1 MKRWGLWRTNFQTY
15 CCTRMWH
22 VLFAVLVPAWLLC
35 SAHASLS
42 LLGVRSGLGSSNG
55 VPTRSDDANDGPPAS
70 FALDTSNPSLTKLHG
85 KALHFDV
92 DSLEIA
98 ALDGLL
104 RLGRSHAHFEK
115 DGASWKTT
123 VEKNSIGH
131 YHNNRKLMHTDVSP
145 DSIEASRLSF
155 AGEAAFFDVYV
166 TDNARERDV
175 LTHLC
180 KADRT
185 FTPLPIGLVDP
196 VANHAAVERCSEDMA
211 DTHMSLA
218 AMHEYSSKLQ
228 LSSAIKHRDT
238 QAALAQV
245 QVQLASLSSSVAT
258 DPAAEKER
266 VREIMT
272 QFEAVVDSVRL
283 DLTTR
288 VRAVKTNFDELQQQW
303 GAMEGH
309 LADLDANLTERV
321 NGALGPMQQQLEAL
335 GGRIAADTA
344 AVNATLLMA
353 LAEARTES
361 QNSLQNV
368 TTAVEGAVSD
378 LAQLS
383 GAVGLLESRISSTLA
398 DVAAN
403 LTTVE
408 QRLLT
413 SVAKGTVAWEASLNA
428 SVDELRS
435 GQQLLEANVSS
446 AWSQVLLLTDRTE
459 AHAEQLQNV
468 TLELRRTQSNLTLA
482 LETTVGD
489 LNVTFTQHVN
499 DAVSALQES
508 AMHEFA
514 HTRREE
520 ASARTVLNYHL
531 TEDLR
536 RLNDSLAQRLDTVE
550 GNVQDTLVQGR
561 VLVETAEAT
570 LRAEISNASQVWHGQ
585 HAELA
590 DSVTATA
597 QQLRT
602 ELENTTLSY
611 YNLSAAAVAELTANT
626 SQVVARSNSILARA
640 IGEVNNTMLT
650 ANASMWIRLSETRLE
665 LEELLHRSLQESDAF
680 NGEARTEVAAVSAQ
694 ALQRAEAGL
703 LQRLDAV
710 NTSAVERAAE
720 IDAALRGELVTLK
733 ELRDRDVKDAEQARA
748 VAARDVAQSLAAVES
763 ATTERH
769 SALNASTVQGLT
781 TLSDQLGQ
789 ARVEYRDLVASHGAS
804 LNTAFQSNMSTA
816 EQRWQSALQ
825 ETASNL
831 SDSIELGTD
840 KLRYALSNLNSTLLA
855 AREEDRIALTVLLGQ
870 QSQALADVRQNL
882 SDALS
887 DVRADL
893 STTSVTL
900 IESINATESRLQDAV
915 MHQGIALTNATA
927 VLQASVT
934 TAEGRL
940 NSSVVQASQDLQR
953 VNSTLSADLLR
964 LREEAIAA
972 DEELARLVQA
982 DLSRESQR
990 LQTVIAN
997 SSSAVSTAANASL
1010 QAVDTSLRQ
1019 LVTTTARALR
1029 EDSAV
1034 EVTKLHVALS
1044 AAAKE
1049 TAAHKEHAT
1058 SAVAALR
1065 VEAYT
1070 NVTAARASSEA
1081 QATELRQALTA
1092 LNTTLLA
1099 RQAEAA
1105 RNLSSAVADLHA
1117 VVGKVNSSAAAAVT
1131 AANQRIDGTEV
1142 SLQKLNHS
1150 TAASFNSVAQ
1160 QLTAANATVSTA
1172 LQTQWAKTDTLVNE
1186 FRTQAQRNI
1195 SAVNAS
1201 LSEALETHRT
1211 AASALLER
1219 TQLTLSSQIA
1229 EARAASALA
1238 LQAAEENVGRAMTV
1252 LNASVQA
1259 EGRAREAGDA
1269 ALSRELHAH
1278 VATYNSYVTRTD
1290 AALSEHSAA
1299 LRTQSD
1305 ATARQQAHLE
1315 SSLAN
1320 FAIQQTQQDAQLL
1333 QQVEARVSAAELQ
1346 QQLGAVAVDGIRNET
1361 TRLFDA
1367 VSSATDRV
1375 TSVEQQSAQVQG
1387 ELTHLQR
1394 QHEHLRAAQSNI
1406 STTVVPDL
1414 YMKVGAVQ
1422 QSVADLTV
1430 QAHEAAQEAS
1440 ALRDRVSTND
1450 HNTQAAV
1457 ASVES
1462 HLERIESDLVSVS
1475 TGVSRS
1481 VEQLQQQYLSVAV
1494 LANTTAMREQFL
1506 SDTLKAVAQD
1516 AKVGVELQVDVADLT
1531 RRAQAQE
1538 AQLAQL
1544 TAALAETKT
1553 TNDETTRT
1561 LRETADAQA
1570 RRIRDLQEALAKE
1583 QAAVRELQEDN
1594 HRLVRESATTASV
1607 DELRKLLF
1615 ELQGQMLTHSS
1626 KVLDLLLQPRSA
1638 VLVHP
1643 PVGYG
1648 GKESAGADGGV
1659 AAAL

>member
-1 MKRWGLWRTNFQTY
+1 
-15 CCTRMWH
+15 
-22 VLFAVLVPAWLLC
+22 
-35 SAHASLS
+35 
-42 LLGVRSGLGSSNG
+42 
-55 VPTRSDDANDGPPAS
+55 
-70 FALDTSNPSLTKLHG
+70 
-85 KALHFDV
+85 
-92 DSLEIA
+92 
-98 ALDGLL
+98 
-104 RLGRSHAHFEK
+104 
-115 DGASWKTT
+115 
-123 VEKNSIGH
+123 
-131 YHNNRKLMHTDVSP
+131 
-145 DSIEASRLSF
+145 
-155 AGEAAFFDVYV
+155 V
-166 TDNARERDV
+166 TDIARERDV

-185 FTPLPIGLVDP
+185 FTPLPIGVSDP
-196 VANHAAVERCSEDMA
+196 VANQAAVERCPEDMA

-238 QAALAQV
+238 QVALAEV
-245 QVQLASLSSSVAT
+245 QLQLASLSSSVAP

-283 DLTTR
+283 DLTNR

-309 LADLDANLTERV
+309 LAGLDANLTERV
-321 NGALGPMQQQLEAL
+321 GGALGPMQQQLEAL
-335 GGRIAADTA
+335 GGRIAADTE

-361 QNSLQNV
+361 QSSLQNV

-398 DVAAN
+398 DVQAN
-403 LTTVE
+403 LDKVE

-413 SVAKGTVAWEASLNA
+413 SVANATVAWEASLNA

-435 GQQLLEANVSS
+435 GQRLLEANASS

-459 AHAEQLQNV
+459 AHAQQLQNI

-508 AMHEFA
+508 VMHEFA

-536 RLNDSLAQRLDTVE
+536 RLNDSFALRLDTVE
-550 GNVQDTLVQGR
+550 DSVQDTLVQGR
-561 VLVETAEAT
+561 ILLETAEAT
-570 LRAEISNASQVWHGQ
+570 LRAELTNSSQFWQGQ

-590 DSVTATA
+590 DTVTATA
-597 QQLRT
+597 QQLRE
-602 ELENTTLSY
+602 ELENTTLAY

-640 IGEVNNTMLT
+640 IGEVNNTMLS
-650 ANASMWIRLSETRLE
+650 ANASIWTRLSETRTE

-720 IDAALRGELVTLK
+720 IGAALRGELVTLK
-733 ELRDRDVKDAEQARA
+733 ELRDRDNRDAANARA
-748 VAARDVAQSLAAVES
+748 AAAQEVAQSLAAVEA
-763 ATTERH
+763 ATAERH
-769 SALNASTVQGLT
+769 SALNTSTIQGLT
-781 TLSDQLGQ
+781 TLTDQLVQ
-789 ARVEYRDLVASHGAS
+789 ARSEYAGLVASHGAS
-804 LNTAFQSNMSTA
+804 LTTAFQGNLSTA
-816 EQRWQSALQ
+816 EQRWQSTLQ
-825 ETASNL
+825 VTASNL
-831 SDSIELGTD
+831 SDSIELRTD

-855 AREEDRIALTVLLGQ
+855 AREEDRVALTVLLGQ
-870 QSQALADVRQNL
+870 QSHAVAEARQNL

-887 DVRADL
+887 GVRADL
-893 STTSVTL
+893 TVTGANL
-900 IESINATESRLQDAV
+900 AMGINATESRLQDAV
-915 MHQGIALTNATA
+915 QKQGIALANATA
-927 VLQASVT
+927 VLQASIT
-934 TAEGRL
+934 TMEGRL
-940 NSSVVQASQDLQR
+940 NSSIAQASQDLRR

-964 LREEAIAA
+964 LREEAMAA

-1010 QAVDTSLRQ
+1010 HAVDASLRQ
-1019 LVTTTARALR
+1019 LVTTTAQALR

-1049 TAAHKEHAT
+1049 VAANEEHAA
-1058 SAVAALR
+1058 SALAALR
-1065 VEAYT
+1065 VETHT
-1070 NVTAARASSEA
+1070 NVSASRAASEA
-1081 QATELRQALTA
+1081 HATELRQALTA

-1099 RQAEAA
+1099 GQAEAA
-1105 RNLSSAVADLHA
+1105 RDLTSALADLRT

-1131 AANQRIDGTEV
+1131 ASNQRIDATEV
-1142 SLQKLNHS
+1142 SLQKLNQS
-1150 TAASFNSVAQ
+1150 TAAGFSTVTQ
-1160 QLTAANATVSTA
+1160 QLDTANVTVGTA
-1172 LQTQWAKTDTLVNE
+1172 LRTQWAKTDTLVNE
-1186 FRTQAQRNI
+1186 LRTQAQRNL

-1201 LSEALETHRT
+1201 LSEALETHRGVAST
-1211 AASALLER
+1211 ALER
-1219 TQLTLSSQIA
+1219 THHALSSQLA
-1229 EARAASALA
+1229 EARAASAA
-1238 LQAAEENVGRAMTV
+1238 AVQAAEENVGRALTA

-1269 ALSRELHAH
+1269 ALSKELHAH
-1278 VATYNSYVTRTD
+1278 VATFNSHVTRTD
-1290 AALSEHSAA
+1290 AALGEHSAA
-1299 LRTQSD
+1299 LRTQAD
-1305 ATARQQAHLE
+1305 ATARQQAYLE

-1320 FAIQQTQQDAQLL
+1320 FATQQTQQDMQLL
-1333 QQVEARVSAAELQ
+1333 KQVEARVSAAELQ

-1361 TRLFDA
+1361 NRLFDA

-1387 ELTHLQR
+1387 ELTHFQR
-1394 QHEHLRAAQSNI
+1394 QHEHLRAAQSNF
-1406 STTVVPDL
+1406 STTVVSDL

-1422 QSVADLTV
+1422 QSVADLAL
-1430 QAHEAAQEAS
+1430 QARDAAQETS
-1440 ALRDRVSTND
+1440 ALRARVNNND
-1450 HNTQAAV
+1450 QNTQAAV
-1457 ASVES
+1457 AGVES
-1462 HLERIESDLVSVS
+1462 HLERLESDLVGVS

-1494 LANTTAMREQFL
+1494 LANTTAVREQSL

-1516 AKVGVELQVDVADLT
+1516 AKVGVGLQVDVADLT
-1531 RRAQAQE
+1531 RRAETQE
-1538 AQLAQL
+1538 VQLAQL
-1544 TAALAETKT
+1544 SAALAETKT
-1553 TNDETTRT
+1553 TNEETTRA
-1561 LRETADAQA
+1561 LRETTDAQA
-1570 RRIRDLQEALAKE
+1570 RQIRDLQEALAKE

-1638 VLVHP
+1638 VLVNP
-1643 PVGYG
+1643 PVAYS

-1659 AAAL
+1659 AATL

>member
-1 MKRWGLWRTNFQTY
+1 
-15 CCTRMWH
+15 
-22 VLFAVLVPAWLLC
+22 
-35 SAHASLS
+35 
-42 LLGVRSGLGSSNG
+42 LLGVRSGLGSSKG
-55 VPTRSDDANDGPPAS
+55 VPTRSDNANDGPPAS

-85 KALHFDV
+85 KAIHFDV

-104 RLGRSHAHFEK
+104 RLGKSHAHFEK

-185 FTPLPIGLVDP
+185 FTPLPIGVSDP
-196 VANHAAVERCSEDMA
+196 VANQAAVERCPEDMA
-211 DTHMSLA
+211 DTHMSLT

-238 QAALAQV
+238 QAVLAEV
-245 QVQLASLSSSVAT
+245 QLQLASLSSSMAT

-283 DLTTR
+283 DLTNR

-309 LADLDANLTERV
+309 LAGLDANLTERV
-321 NGALGPMQQQLEAL
+321 GGALAAMQQQLEAQE
-335 GGRIAADTA
+335 GRLVADTE

-353 LAEARTES
+353 LAEARAES
-361 QNSLQNV
+361 QSSLQNV
-368 TTAVEGAVSD
+368 TTAVEGAVRD

-383 GAVGLLESRISSTLA
+383 GAVGLLESRINSALA
-398 DVAAN
+398 DAQAN
-403 LTTVE
+403 LTTME
-408 QRLLT
+408 QRLLA
-413 SVAKGTVAWEASLNA
+413 SVANATVAWEASLNA

-446 AWSQVLLLTDRTE
+446 TWSQVLLLTDRSE
-459 AHAEQLQNV
+459 AHDHQLQNV
-468 TLELRRTQSNLTLA
+468 TLELQHTQSNLTHT
-482 LETTVGD
+482 LETSVGD
-489 LNVTFTQHVN
+489 LNVTVTQHVN

-508 AMHEFA
+508 VMHEFA

-536 RLNDSLAQRLDTVE
+536 RLNDSLAQRLDTAE
-550 GNVQDTLVQGR
+550 GNVQNTLVQSR
-561 VLVETAEAT
+561 VLVETVKAT
-570 LRAEISNASQVWHGQ
+570 LRAELTNSSQLWQGQ

-590 DSVTATA
+590 ATVTATA
-597 QQLRT
+597 QQLRE
-602 ELENTTLSY
+602 ELENTTLAY

-640 IGEVNNTMLT
+640 IGEVNNTLLS
-650 ANASMWIRLSETRLE
+650 ANASMWTRLSETRLE
-665 LEELLHRSLQESDAF
+665 LEELLHKSLRESDAF
-680 NGEARTEVAAVSAQ
+680 NGEARTELAAVSAQ

-703 LQRLDAV
+703 LQRLEAV
-710 NTSAVERAAE
+710 NTSAVERATA
-720 IDAALRGELVTLK
+720 IDVALRGELLMLK
-733 ELRDRDVKDAEQARA
+733 ELRDRDNQDAANARA
-748 VAARDVAQSLAAVES
+748 AVAREVAQSLAAVET
-763 ATTERH
+763 ATAERH
-769 SALNASTVQGLT
+769 SALNTSTVQGLT

-789 ARVEYRDLVASHGAS
+789 ARAEYRDLVASHGAS
-804 LNTAFQSNMSTA
+804 LTTAFQGNLSSA

-831 SDSIELGTD
+831 SDSTELRTD

-855 AREEDRIALTVLLGQ
+855 AREEDRVALTVLLGQ

-882 SDALS
+882 SDAMS
-887 DVRADL
+887 GVRADL
-893 STTSVTL
+893 TVTGANL
-900 IESINATESRLQDAV
+900 AMGINATESRLQDAV
-915 MHQGIALTNATA
+915 QKQGIALANATA
-927 VLQASVT
+927 VLQASIT
-934 TAEGRL
+934 TTEGRL
-940 NSSVVQASQDLQR
+940 NSSLVQASQDLQR

-972 DEELARLVQA
+972 DEELARLAQA

-997 SSSAVSTAANASL
+997 SSSAVSGAANTSL
-1010 QAVDTSLRQ
+1010 HAVDASLRQ
-1019 LVTTTARALR
+1019 LVTSTAQALR

-1070 NVTAARASSEA
+1070 NVSAARTASEA
-1081 QATELRQALTA
+1081 HATELRQAITT
-1092 LNTTLLA
+1092 LNTTVLA
-1099 RQAEAA
+1099 GQTEAA
-1105 RNLSSAVADLHA
+1105 TNLSSAVANLHT
-1117 VVGKVNSSAAAAVT
+1117 VVGKVNSSATAAVT
-1131 AANQRIDGTEV
+1131 AANQRIDAAEA
-1142 SLQKLNHS
+1142 SLQKLNQS
-1150 TAASFNSVAQ
+1150 TTASFSASAQ
-1160 QLTAANATVSTA
+1160 QLAAANATVSMA
-1172 LQTQWAKTDTLVNE
+1172 LQTQWLKTDVLVNE
-1186 FRTQAQRNI
+1186 LRSQAQRNL

-1201 LSEALETHRT
+1201 LSEALDIHRT
-1211 AASALLER
+1211 AASTALER
-1219 TQLTLSSQIA
+1219 THQTLSSQLA
-1229 EARAASALA
+1229 EARAASAAA
-1238 LQAAEENVGRAMTV
+1238 LQAAEENVGRAMTA

-1278 VATYNSYVTRTD
+1278 VATYNSHVTRTD
-1290 AALSEHSAA
+1290 AALGEHSAS
-1299 LRTQSD
+1299 LRTQAE
-1305 ATARQQAHLE
+1305 ATARQQAHVE

-1320 FAIQQTQQDAQLL
+1320 FAAQQTQQDAQLL

-1346 QQLGAVAVDGIRNET
+1346 QQLGAVAVESIRNET
-1361 TRLFDA
+1361 TRLFSA

-1375 TSVEQQSAQVQG
+1375 TAVEQQSAHVQG

-1422 QSVADLTV
+1422 QSAADLAV
-1430 QAHEAAQEAS
+1430 QAHEAAQETS

-1450 HNTQAAV
+1450 QNTQAAV
-1457 ASVES
+1457 AGVES

-1494 LANTTAMREQFL
+1494 LANTTAAREQSF
-1506 SDTLKAVAQD
+1506 SDALKAVAQD
-1516 AKVGVELQVDVADLT
+1516 AKVGVGLQVDVADLT
-1531 RRAQAQE
+1531 RRAETQE
-1538 AQLAQL
+1538 VQLAQL
-1544 TAALAETKT
+1544 SAALAETKT
-1553 TNDETTRT
+1553 TNEETTRA
-1561 LRETADAQA
+1561 LRETTDAQA
-1570 RRIRDLQEALAKE
+1570 RQIRDLQDALVKE
-1583 QAAVRELQEDN
+1583 QAAVRELHEDN

-1638 VLVHP
+1638 VLVNP
-1643 PVGYG
+1643 PEGYG
-1648 GKESAGADGGV
+1648 GKYNAGADGGV
-1659 AAAL
+1659 TTAP

>member
-1 MKRWGLWRTNFQTY
+1 
-15 CCTRMWH
+15 
-22 VLFAVLVPAWLLC
+22 
-35 SAHASLS
+35 
-42 LLGVRSGLGSSNG
+42 LLGVRSGLGSSKG
-55 VPTRSDDANDGPPAS
+55 VPTRSDSANDGPPAS
-70 FALDTSNPSLTKLHG
+70 FALDTSNPSLTKLRG
-85 KALHFDV
+85 KAIHFDV

-98 ALDGLL
+98 VLDGLL

-185 FTPLPIGLVDP
+185 FTPLPIGVSDP
-196 VANHAAVERCSEDMA
+196 VANQAAVERCSDDMA

-238 QAALAQV
+238 QAALAEV
-245 QVQLASLSSSVAT
+245 QVQLASLSSSVAP

-283 DLTTR
+283 DLTNR

-321 NGALGPMQQQLEAL
+321 GGALGPMQQQLEAL
-335 GGRIAADTA
+335 GGRIAADTE

-353 LAEARTES
+353 LAEARAES
-361 QNSLQNV
+361 QSSLQNV
-368 TTAVEGAVSD
+368 TTAVEGAVRD

-383 GAVGLLESRISSTLA
+383 GAVSLLESRISSTLA

-413 SVAKGTVAWEASLNA
+413 SVANATVAWEASLNA
-428 SVDELRS
+428 SVDELRG
-435 GQQLLEANVSS
+435 GQQLLEANASS
-446 AWSQVLLLTDRTE
+446 AWSQVLLLTDRGE
-459 AHAEQLQNV
+459 AHDQQLQKV
-468 TLELRRTQSNLTLA
+468 TLELQHTQSNLTLT
-482 LETTVGD
+482 LETTVGH
-489 LNVTFTQHVN
+489 LNVTIMQHVN

-508 AMHEFA
+508 VMHEFA

-520 ASARTVLNYHL
+520 ASARTVLNYHM

-536 RLNDSLAQRLDTVE
+536 RLNDSLAQRLDTAE
-550 GNVQDTLVQGR
+550 GSVQDTLVQGR
-561 VLVETAEAT
+561 ILVETAEAT
-570 LRAEISNASQVWHGQ
+570 LRAELTNSSQFWQGQ

-590 DSVTATA
+590 DTVTATA
-597 QQLRT
+597 QQLRE
-602 ELENTTLSY
+602 ELENTTLAY

-650 ANASMWIRLSETRLE
+650 ANASIWTRLSETRLE
-665 LEELLHRSLQESDAF
+665 LEELLHKSLRESDTF

-703 LQRLDAV
+703 LQRLEAV
-710 NTSAVERAAE
+710 NTSAVERATA
-720 IDAALRGELVTLK
+720 IDVVLRGELLALK
-733 ELRDRDVKDAEQARA
+733 ELRDRDNTDAENARA
-748 VAARDVAQSLAAVES
+748 TAARDVAQSLAAVES
-763 ATTERH
+763 ATAERYA
-769 SALNASTVQGLT
+769 ALNASTVQGLT
-781 TLSDQLGQ
+781 TLTDQLGQ
-789 ARVEYRDLVASHGAS
+789 ARAEYRDLVASHGAS
-804 LNTAFQSNMSTA
+804 LTAAFQGNLSTA
-816 EQRWQSALQ
+816 EQRWQSALR

-831 SDSIELGTD
+831 SDSIELRTD

-855 AREEDRIALTVLLGQ
+855 AREEDRVALTVLLGQ
-870 QSQALADVRQNL
+870 QSHAVAEVRQNL
-882 SDALS
+882 SVALS
-887 DVRADL
+887 GVRADL
-893 STTSVTL
+893 TVTGANL
-900 IESINATESRLQDAV
+900 AASINATESRLQDAV
-915 MHQGIALTNATA
+915 QKQGIALANATA
-927 VLQASVT
+927 VLQASIT
-934 TAEGRL
+934 TTEGRL
-940 NSSVVQASQDLQR
+940 NSSVVQTLQDLQR
-953 VNSTLSADLLR
+953 VNNTLSADLLR
-964 LREEAIAA
+964 LREEAMAA
-972 DEELARLVQA
+972 DEELARQVQA
-982 DLSRESQR
+982 GLSRESQR

-1010 QAVDTSLRQ
+1010 HAVDVSLRQ
-1019 LVTTTARALR
+1019 LVTTTAQALR

-1034 EVTKLHVALS
+1034 ETAKLHVALS
-1044 AAAKE
+1044 SAAKE
-1049 TAAHKEHAT
+1049 AAAHKEHAT
-1058 SAVAALR
+1058 SALTALR
-1065 VEAYT
+1065 VEAHT

-1099 RQAEAA
+1099 GQAEAA
-1105 RNLSSAVADLHA
+1105 RDLTSAVADLHT
-1117 VVGKVNSSAAAAVT
+1117 VVGKVNSSAAVAVT
-1131 AANQRIDGTEV
+1131 AANQRIDATEV

-1150 TAASFNSVAQ
+1150 NAAFFSTVTQ
-1160 QLTAANATVSTA
+1160 QLAEANTTVSTA
-1172 LQTQWAKTDTLVNE
+1172 LQTQWAKTDTLVYE
-1186 FRTQAQRNI
+1186 LRSQAQRNL
-1195 SAVNAS
+1195 STVNAS

-1211 AASALLER
+1211 AASTALER
-1219 TQLTLSSQIA
+1219 AQLTLSGQLA
-1229 EARAASALA
+1229 EARAASAA
-1238 LQAAEENVGRAMTV
+1238 AVQAVEENVGRAMTA
-1252 LNASVQA
+1252 LNTSVQA

-1290 AALSEHSAA
+1290 AALGEHSAA
-1299 LRTQSD
+1299 LRTQAD

-1320 FAIQQTQQDAQLL
+1320 FAAQQTQQDTQLL
-1333 QQVEARVSAAELQ
+1333 KQVEARVSAAELQ
-1346 QQLGAVAVDGIRNET
+1346 QQLGVVAVDGIRNET

-1375 TSVEQQSAQVQG
+1375 TAVEQQSAQVQG

-1414 YMKVGAVQ
+1414 YIKVGAVQ
-1422 QSVADLTV
+1422 QSVADLAL
-1430 QAHEAAQEAS
+1430 QAREVAQETS
-1440 ALRDRVSTND
+1440 TLRDRIGTND
-1450 HNTQAAV
+1450 QNTQAAV
-1457 ASVES
+1457 AAVES
-1462 HLERIESDLVSVS
+1462 SLEKVESDLVSVS

-1494 LANTTAMREQFL
+1494 LANTTAVREQSL

-1538 AQLAQL
+1538 VQLAQL

-1553 TNDETTRT
+1553 TGEETTRA
-1561 LRETADAQA
+1561 LREAADAQA
-1570 RRIRDLQEALAKE
+1570 RQIRDLQEALAKE
-1583 QAAVRELQEDN
+1583 QTAVGELQEDN

-1638 VLVHP
+1638 VLVNP
-1643 PVGYG
+1643 PVAYS

-1659 AAAL
+1659 TTAS

>member
-1 MKRWGLWRTNFQTY
+1 
-15 CCTRMWH
+15 
-22 VLFAVLVPAWLLC
+22 
-35 SAHASLS
+35 
-42 LLGVRSGLGSSNG
+42 LLGVRSGLGSSKG
-55 VPTRSDDANDGPPAS
+55 TPTRSDNANDGPPAS
-70 FALDTSNPSLTKLHG
+70 FALDTSNPSMTKLHG
-85 KALHFDV
+85 KAIHFDV

-104 RLGRSHAHFEK
+104 RLGKSHAHFEK

-185 FTPLPIGLVDP
+185 FTPLPIGVSDP
-196 VANHAAVERCSEDMA
+196 VANQAAVERCSEDMA

-228 LSSAIKHRDT
+228 LSSAIKHRDA
-238 QAALAQV
+238 QASLAQV
-245 QVQLASLSSSVAT
+245 QVQLASLSNSVAS

-283 DLTTR
+283 DLTNR
-288 VRAVKTNFDELQQQW
+288 VKAVKTNFDELQQQW

-309 LADLDANLTERV
+309 LAGLDANLTERV
-321 NGALGPMQQQLEAL
+321 SGALGPLQNQLGSLES
-335 GGRIAADTA
+335 RITADTE

-353 LAEARTES
+353 LAEARAES
-361 QNSLQNV
+361 QSSLQNV
-368 TTAVEGAVSD
+368 TAIVESAVSD

-383 GAVGLLESRISSTLA
+383 GAVGLLESRINSALA
-398 DVAAN
+398 DVQAN
-403 LTTVE
+403 LTTME

-413 SVAKGTVAWEASLNA
+413 SVANTTVAWEAALNA

-435 GQQLLEANVSS
+435 GQQLLEANASS
-446 AWSQVLLLTDRTE
+446 AWSQVLLLTDRSET
-459 AHAEQLQNV
+459 HSQQLQNV
-468 TLELRRTQSNLTLA
+468 TLELQHTQSNLTLA
-482 LETTVGD
+482 LEATVGH
-489 LNVTFTQHVN
+489 LNVTLTQHVS
-499 DAVSALQES
+499 DAVSMLQES
-508 AMHEFA
+508 VMHEFA

-550 GNVQDTLVQGR
+550 GSVQDTLVQGR

-602 ELENTTLSY
+602 EFENTTLTY
-611 YNLSAAAVAELTANT
+611 YNLSVAAVAELTANT

-650 ANASMWIRLSETRLE
+650 ANASVWARLSETRLE
-665 LEELLHRSLQESDAF
+665 LEELLHRSLRESDAF

-703 LQRLDAV
+703 LQRLEAV
-710 NTSAVERAAE
+710 NTSAVERATA
-720 IDAALRGELVTLK
+720 IDVVLRGELLALK
-733 ELRDRDVKDAEQARA
+733 ELRDRDNQGAASARA
-748 VAARDVAQSLAAVES
+748 TAAQEVAQSLAAIES
-763 ATTERH
+763 AATERH
-769 SALNASTVQGLT
+769 TILNTSTVHGLT

-789 ARVEYRDLVASHGAS
+789 ARSEYRDLVASHGAS
-804 LNTAFQSNMSTA
+804 LTAAFQGNLSTA
-816 EQRWQSALQ
+816 EQRWQSALR
-825 ETASNL
+825 ETAYNL
-831 SDSIELGTD
+831 NDSIELRTD

-855 AREEDRIALTVLLGQ
+855 VREEDRIALTVLLGQ
-870 QSQALADVRQNL
+870 QSHAVAEVRQNL
-882 SDALS
+882 SDDLS
-887 DVRADL
+887 GVRADL
-893 STTSVTL
+893 SSSSVTL
-900 IESINATESRLQDAV
+900 IASINATEFRLQDAV
-915 MHQGIALTNATA
+915 QKQGIALANATA

-940 NSSVVQASQDLQR
+940 NSSVVQTSQDLQR
-953 VNSTLSADLLR
+953 VNSTLSAELLR
-964 LREEAIAA
+964 LREEAMAA

-990 LQTVIAN
+990 LQTVIAD
-997 SSSAVSTAANASL
+997 SSSAVSGAANTSL
-1010 QAVDTSLRQ
+1010 HAVDASLRQ
-1019 LVTTTARALR
+1019 LVTATVQALR
-1029 EDSAV
+1029 EGSAV
-1034 EVTKLHVALS
+1034 EVAKLHVALS

-1049 TAAHKEHAT
+1049 TAAHKEHAA
-1058 SAVAALR
+1058 SALIALR
-1065 VEAYT
+1065 VETHT
-1070 NVTAARASSEA
+1070 NVSASRAASEA
-1081 QATELRQALTA
+1081 HATELRQALTA

-1099 RQAEAA
+1099 GQVEAA
-1105 RNLSSAVADLHA
+1105 RDLTSAVADLHTVA
-1117 VVGKVNSSAAAAVT
+1117 GKVNSSAAVAVA
-1131 AANQRIDGTEV
+1131 AANQRIDATEV
-1142 SLQKLNHS
+1142 SLQKLNQS
-1150 TAASFNSVAQ
+1150 TAASFSTVTH
-1160 QLTAANATVSTA
+1160 QLDAANATVSVS
-1172 LQTQWAKTDTLVNE
+1172 LQAQWAKTDALVYE
-1186 FRTQAQRNI
+1186 LRSQAQRNL

-1201 LSEALETHRT
+1201 LSEALETHRGV
-1211 AASALLER
+1211 ASAALER
-1219 TQLTLSSQIA
+1219 THQTLSSQLA
-1229 EARAASALA
+1229 EARAASAA
-1238 LQAAEENVGRAMTV
+1238 AVQAVEENVGRAMTA
-1252 LNASVQA
+1252 LNTSVQA
-1259 EGRAREAGDA
+1259 EGRAREAGDT
-1269 ALSRELHAH
+1269 ALAKELHAH
-1278 VATYNSYVTRTD
+1278 VATYNSHVTRTD
-1290 AALSEHSAA
+1290 AALGEHSAS
-1299 LRTQSD
+1299 LRAQAE
-1305 ATARQQAHLE
+1305 ATARQQSQLE

-1320 FAIQQTQQDAQLL
+1320 FAMQQTQQDAQLL
-1333 QQVEARVSAAELQ
+1333 LQVEARVSAAELQ
-1346 QQLGAVAVDGIRNET
+1346 QQLGAVAVESIRNET
-1361 TRLFDA
+1361 TRLFIA
-1367 VSSATDRV
+1367 VSSATDRF
-1375 TSVEQQSAQVQG
+1375 TAVELQSAHVQG

-1422 QSVADLTV
+1422 QSVADLAV
-1430 QAHEAAQEAS
+1430 QAREVAQEAS

-1450 HNTQAAV
+1450 QNTQAAV
-1457 ASVES
+1457 AGVES
-1462 HLERIESDLVSVS
+1462 HLERIESDLVSIS

-1494 LANTTAMREQFL
+1494 LANTTAIREQSL
-1506 SDTLKAVAQD
+1506 NDALKAVAQD
-1516 AKVGVELQVDVADLT
+1516 AKVGVGLQVDVADLT
-1531 RRAQAQE
+1531 RRAQAQDV
-1538 AQLAQL
+1538 QLAQL

-1561 LRETADAQA
+1561 LRDTADAQA
-1570 RRIRDLQEALAKE
+1570 RQIRDLQEALVKE
-1583 QAAVRELQEDN
+1583 QGAVRELQEDN

-1607 DELRKLLF
+1607 DELRKLMF

-1638 VLVHP
+1638 VLVNP
-1643 PVGYG
+1643 PVAYS
-1648 GKESAGADGGV
+1648 GKESAGAGGGV

>member
-1 MKRWGLWRTNFQTY
+1 MKRWALGAQTADTF

-22 VLFAVLVPAWLLC
+22 VLFAALVPAWLLC
-35 SAHASLS
+35 SAQASLS
-42 LLGVRSGLGSSNG
+42 LLGVRSGLGSSKG
-55 VPTRSDDANDGPPAS
+55 TPTHSDKANDAPPAS
-70 FALDTSNPSLTKLHG
+70 FALDTADPSMTKLHG
-85 KALHFDV
+85 KAIRFDV
-92 DSLEIA
+92 DTLEIA

-104 RLGRSHAHFEK
+104 RLGKSHAHFEK

-175 LTHLC
+175 LIHLC

-185 FTPLPIGLVDP
+185 FTPLPIGVSDP
-196 VANHAAVERCSEDMA
+196 AANQAAVERCPEDMT

-238 QAALAQV
+238 QAALAEV
-245 QVQLASLSSSVAT
+245 QVQLASLSSSMAT

-283 DLTTR
+283 DLTNR

-309 LADLDANLTERV
+309 LAGLDANLTERV
-321 NGALGPMQQQLEAL
+321 GGALGPMQQQLEAL
-335 GGRIAADTA
+335 GGRIAADTE

-353 LAEARTES
+353 LAEARAES
-361 QNSLQNV
+361 QSSLENV
-368 TTAVEGAVSD
+368 TTAVEGAVRD

-383 GAVGLLESRISSTLA
+383 GAVSLLESRISSTLA

-408 QRLLT
+408 QRVLA
-413 SVAKGTVAWEASLNA
+413 SVADATVAWEAALNA

-435 GQQLLEANVSS
+435 EQQLLEANASS
-446 AWSQVLLLTDRTE
+446 AWSQVLLLTDRNE
-459 AHAEQLQNV
+459 AHAQQLQNV
-468 TLELRRTQSNLTLA
+468 TLELQYTQSNLTHA
-482 LETTVGD
+482 LEATVGE
-489 LNVTFTQHVN
+489 LNVTITQHVS
-499 DAVSALQES
+499 DVVSALQES
-508 AMHEFA
+508 VMHEFA

-536 RLNDSLAQRLDTVE
+536 RLNDSLAQRLDVVE

-570 LRAEISNASQVWHGQ
+570 LRAELTNSWQVWQGQ

-590 DSVTATA
+590 DTVTATA
-597 QQLRT
+597 QQLRA
-602 ELENTTLSY
+602 ELENTTLAY

-640 IGEVNNTMLT
+640 IGEVNNTMIT
-650 ANASMWIRLSETRLE
+650 ANASMWTRLSETRLE
-665 LEELLHRSLQESDAF
+665 LEELLHRSLRESDAF
-680 NGEARTEVAAVSAQ
+680 NVEGRTEVAAVSAQ

-703 LQRLDAV
+703 LQHLDAV

-763 ATTERH
+763 ATAERH
-769 SALNASTVQGLT
+769 SALNTSTVQGLT

-789 ARVEYRDLVASHGAS
+789 ARAEYRDLVASHGAS
-804 LNTAFQSNMSTA
+804 LTTAFQGNLSTA

-831 SDSIELGTD
+831 SDSTELRTD

-855 AREEDRIALTVLLGQ
+855 AREEDRVALTVLLGQ
-870 QSQALADVRQNL
+870 QSHAVAEVRQNL

-887 DVRADL
+887 GVRADL

-900 IESINATESRLQDAV
+900 IASINATESRLQDAV
-915 MHQGIALTNATA
+915 QKQGIALANATA
-927 VLQASVT
+927 VLQASIT
-934 TAEGRL
+934 TTEGRL

-953 VNSTLSADLLR
+953 VNNTLSADLLR
-964 LREEAIAA
+964 LREEAMAA

-1010 QAVDTSLRQ
+1010 HAVDASLRQ
-1019 LVTTTARALR
+1019 LVTATAQALR

-1070 NVTAARASSEA
+1070 NVTASRAASEA

-1099 RQAEAA
+1099 GQSEAA
-1105 RNLSSAVADLHA
+1105 RDLTSAVADLHT
-1117 VVGKVNSSAAAAVT
+1117 VVGKVNSSATVAVA
-1131 AANQRIDGTEV
+1131 AANQRIDATEV
-1142 SLQKLNHS
+1142 SLQKLTQS
-1150 TAASFNSVAQ
+1150 TAAGFSTVTQ
-1160 QLTAANATVSTA
+1160 QLAAVNATVSTG

-1186 FRTQAQRNI
+1186 LRTQAQRNL
-1195 SAVNAS
+1195 SAVNTS
-1201 LSEALETHRT
+1201 LSEALETHRGIAST
-1211 AASALLER
+1211 ALER
-1219 TQLTLSSQIA
+1219 SQLALSGQIA

-1238 LQAAEENVGRAMTV
+1238 LQAAEENVGRAMTA

-1259 EGRAREAGDA
+1259 EDRAREAGDA

-1278 VATYNSYVTRTD
+1278 VATYNSHVTRTD
-1290 AALSEHSAA
+1290 AALSEHSAS
-1299 LRTQSD
+1299 LRTQAE
-1305 ATARQQAHLE
+1305 ATARQQAQLE

-1320 FAIQQTQQDAQLL
+1320 FAMQQTQQDTQLL
-1333 QQVEARVSAAELQ
+1333 KQVEARVSAAELQ

-1375 TSVEQQSAQVQG
+1375 TAVELQSAQVQG

-1422 QSVADLTV
+1422 QSVADLAV
-1430 QAHEAAQEAS
+1430 QAHEAAQETS
-1440 ALRDRVSTND
+1440 TLRDRISTND
-1450 HNTQAAV
+1450 QNTQAAV
-1457 ASVES
+1457 AGVES

-1494 LANTTAMREQFL
+1494 LANTTAVREQSL
-1506 SDTLKAVAQD
+1506 SDTLEAVAQD
-1516 AKVGVELQVDVADLT
+1516 AKVGVGLQVDVADLT

-1538 AQLAQL
+1538 VQLAQL

-1553 TNDETTRT
+1553 TNEETTRA
-1561 LRETADAQA
+1561 LREAADAQA
-1570 RRIRDLQEALAKE
+1570 RQIRDLQEALAKE

-1638 VLVHP
+1638 VLVNP
-1643 PVGYG
+1643 PVGYS

>member
-1 MKRWGLWRTNFQTY
+1 MKRWALGAQTADTFW
-15 CCTRMWH
+15 CTRMWH
-22 VLFAVLVPAWLLC
+22 VLFAALVPAWLLC
-35 SAHASLS
+35 SAQASLS
-42 LLGVRSGLGSSNG
+42 LLGVRSGLGSSKG
-55 VPTRSDDANDGPPAS
+55 TPTHSDKANDAPPAS
-70 FALDTSNPSLTKLHG
+70 FALDTANPSMTKLHG
-85 KALHFDV
+85 KAIHFDV

-104 RLGRSHAHFEK
+104 RLGKSHAYFEK

-155 AGEAAFFDVYV
+155 MGEAAFFDVYV
-166 TDNARERDV
+166 TDIARERDV

-185 FTPLPIGLVDP
+185 FTPLPIGVVDP
-196 VANHAAVERCSEDMA
+196 VANQAAVERCLEDMA

-228 LSSAIKHRDT
+228 LSSAIKHRDA
-238 QAALAQV
+238 QAALAEV

-283 DLTTR
+283 DLTNR

-303 GAMEGH
+303 VAMEGH
-309 LADLDANLTERV
+309 LAGLDANMTERV
-321 NGALGPMQQQLEAL
+321 SGALGPMQQQLEAL
-335 GGRIAADTA
+335 GGRIATETK
-344 AVNATLLMA
+344 AVNATLLTS
-353 LAEARTES
+353 LAEARVES
-361 QNSLQNV
+361 QSSLQNV

-383 GAVGLLESRISSTLA
+383 GAVGLLESRTNSTLA
-398 DVAAN
+398 DVAAY
-403 LTTVE
+403 LTAVE

-413 SVAKGTVAWEASLNA
+413 SVANATVAWQAALNA
-428 SVDELRS
+428 SVDELR
-435 GQQLLEANVSS
+435 GQQQLLEANASS
-446 AWSQVLLLTDRTE
+446 AWSQVVLLTDRSE
-459 AHAEQLQNV
+459 IHSQQLQDV
-468 TLELRRTQSNLTLA
+468 TLELQHTQSNLTLA
-482 LETTVGD
+482 LEVTVGH
-489 LNVTFTQHVN
+489 LNVTLTQHVS
-499 DAVSALQES
+499 DAVSTLQES
-508 AMHEFA
+508 VMHEFA

-550 GNVQDTLVQGR
+550 GNVQDTLVQSR
-561 VLVETAEAT
+561 VLVEAAAAT
-570 LRAEISNASQVWHGQ
+570 LRAEQTNSSHLWQGQ

-590 DSVTATA
+590 DTVTATA
-597 QQLRT
+597 QQLRA

-611 YNLSAAAVAELTANT
+611 YNLSAAAIAELTANT

-650 ANASMWIRLSETRLE
+650 ANASIWTRLSETRLE
-665 LEELLHRSLQESDAF
+665 LEELLHKSLRESDTF

-703 LQRLDAV
+703 LQRLEAV
-710 NTSAVERAAE
+710 NTSAVERATA
-720 IDAALRGELVTLK
+720 IDVVLRGELIALK
-733 ELRDRDVKDAEQARA
+733 ELRDRDVQNAANARA
-748 VAARDVAQSLAAVES
+748 IAARDVAQSLAAVES
-763 ATTERH
+763 ATADRH
-769 SALNASTVQGLT
+769 SALNTSTIQGLT
-781 TLSDQLGQ
+781 TLSDQLVQ
-789 ARVEYRDLVASHGAS
+789 ARSEYAGLVASHGAS
-804 LNTAFQSNMSTA
+804 LTTAFQGNLSSA
-816 EQRWQSALQ
+816 EQGWQSALQ

-831 SDSIELGTD
+831 SDSIELRTD

-855 AREEDRIALTVLLGQ
+855 GREEDRVALTVLLGQ
-870 QSQALADVRQNL
+870 QSHAVAEVRQNL

-887 DVRADL
+887 SVRADL
-893 STTSVTL
+893 TVTGANL
-900 IESINATESRLQDAV
+900 AADISATEARLQDAV
-915 MHQGIALTNATA
+915 QKQGIALANATA
-927 VLQASVT
+927 VLQASIT
-934 TAEGRL
+934 TTEGRL
-940 NSSVVQASQDLQR
+940 NSSIAQASQDLRR
-953 VNSTLSADLLR
+953 VNSTLSADVLR
-964 LREEAIAA
+964 LREEAMAA
-972 DEELARLVQA
+972 DEELARLAQA

-997 SSSAVSTAANASL
+997 SSSAVSTVANASL
-1010 QAVDTSLRQ
+1010 RAVDASLRQ
-1019 LVTTTARALR
+1019 LVTTTAQALR

-1049 TAAHKEHAT
+1049 ATAHKEHAA
-1058 SAVAALR
+1058 SALTALR
-1065 VEAYT
+1065 VETQT
-1070 NVTAARASSEA
+1070 NATAARAASEA
-1081 QATELRQALTA
+1081 HATELRQAITA
-1092 LNTTLLA
+1092 VNTTLLA
-1099 RQAEAA
+1099 GQTEAA
-1105 RNLSSAVADLHA
+1105 RNLSSAVTDLHT
-1117 VVGKVNSSAAAAVT
+1117 VVNKINSSAAVSVA
-1131 AANQRIDGTEV
+1131 AANQRIDATEV
-1142 SLQKLNHS
+1142 SLQKLNYS
-1150 TAASFNSVAQ
+1150 TTASFSAIAQ
-1160 QLTAANATVSTA
+1160 QLAAANATVSTA
-1172 LQTQWAKTDTLVNE
+1172 LQTQWLGTDTLVNE
-1186 FRTQAQRNI
+1186 LRTQAQRNL
-1195 SAVNAS
+1195 SALNAS
-1201 LSEALETHRT
+1201 LSEALATHRGVAST
-1211 AASALLER
+1211 ALER
-1219 TQLTLSSQIA
+1219 TQQALSSQIA
-1229 EARAASALA
+1229 EARGASAA
-1238 LQAAEENVGRAMTV
+1238 AVQAAEDNVGRAMTV

-1259 EGRAREAGDA
+1259 EVRAREAGDA
-1269 ALSRELHAH
+1269 ALSKELHAH
-1278 VATYNSYVTRTD
+1278 VATYNSHVTRTD
-1290 AALSEHSAA
+1290 AALGEHSAA
-1299 LRTQSD
+1299 LRTQAD

-1320 FAIQQTQQDAQLL
+1320 FAAQQTQQDTQLL
-1333 QQVEARVSAAELQ
+1333 KQVEARVSAAELQ
-1346 QQLGAVAVDGIRNET
+1346 QQLGAVAVDGVRNET

-1375 TSVEQQSAQVQG
+1375 TAVEQQSAQVQG

-1422 QSVADLTV
+1422 QSVADLAL
-1430 QAHEAAQEAS
+1430 QAREAAQETS
-1440 ALRDRVSTND
+1440 TLRDRVGTND
-1450 HNTQAAV
+1450 QNTRAAV
-1457 ASVES
+1457 AGVES
-1462 HLERIESDLVSVS
+1462 HLERIEADLVGVS

-1494 LANTTAMREQFL
+1494 LANTTAVREQSL
-1506 SDTLKAVAQD
+1506 SDTLEAVAQD
-1516 AKVGVELQVDVADLT
+1516 AKVGVGLQVDVADLT

-1538 AQLAQL
+1538 VQLAQL

-1553 TNDETTRT
+1553 TNEETTRA
-1561 LRETADAQA
+1561 LREAADAQA
-1570 RRIRDLQEALAKE
+1570 RQIRDLQEALAKK

-1638 VLVHP
+1638 VLVNP
-1643 PVGYG
+1643 PVGYS

>member
-1 MKRWGLWRTNFQTY
+1 
-15 CCTRMWH
+15 MWQ
-22 VLFAVLVPAWLLC
+22 VLFVVVVRAWLLC

-42 LLGVRSGLGSSNG
+42 LLGVRSGLGSSKG
-55 VPTRSDDANDGPPAS
+55 SPSRSDGANDGPPAS
-70 FALDTSNPSLTKLHG
+70 FALDTSNPSMTKLHG
-85 KALHFDV
+85 KAIRFDV
-92 DSLEIA
+92 DTLEIA

-104 RLGRSHAHFEK
+104 RLGKSHAHFEK

-175 LTHLC
+175 LNHLC

-185 FTPLPIGLVDP
+185 FTPLPIGVSDP
-196 VANHAAVERCSEDMA
+196 VANQAAVERCSEDMA

-228 LSSAIKHRDT
+228 LSSAIKHRDA
-238 QAALAQV
+238 QAALAEV

-283 DLTTR
+283 DLTNR
-288 VRAVKTNFDELQQQW
+288 VKAVKTNFDELQLQW

-309 LADLDANLTERV
+309 LVGLDANLTERV
-321 NGALGPMQQQLEAL
+321 SGALAPVLQQLGAL
-335 GGRIAADTA
+335 ESRITADTE

-353 LAEARTES
+353 LAEARAES
-361 QNSLQNV
+361 QSSLQNV
-368 TTAVEGAVSD
+368 TAIVESAVSD

-383 GAVGLLESRISSTLA
+383 GAVGLLESRINSALP
-398 DVAAN
+398 DVQAN

-413 SVAKGTVAWEASLNA
+413 SVANTTVAWEASLNT
-428 SVDELRS
+428 SMDELRS
-435 GQQLLEANVSS
+435 GQRLLEANASS
-446 AWSQVLLLTDRTE
+446 AWSQVLLLTDRSE
-459 AHAEQLQNV
+459 AHDQQLQNV
-468 TLELRRTQSNLTLA
+468 TLELQYTQSNLTHA
-482 LETTVGD
+482 LEATVGE
-489 LNVTFTQHVN
+489 LNVTITQHVS
-499 DAVSALQES
+499 DVVSALQES
-508 AMHEFA
+508 VMHEFA

-536 RLNDSLAQRLDTVE
+536 RLNDSFALRLDTVE
-550 GNVQDTLVQGR
+550 GSVQDTLVQGR
-561 VLVETAEAT
+561 VLVETAEAA
-570 LRAEISNASQVWHGQ
+570 LRAELNNSSQVWHGQ

-590 DSVTATA
+590 ATVTATA

-602 ELENTTLSY
+602 ELENTTLAY

-640 IGEVNNTMLT
+640 IGEVNNTMLS
-650 ANASMWIRLSETRLE
+650 ANASMWTRLSETRLE
-665 LEELLHRSLQESDAF
+665 LEELLHKLLRESDAF
-680 NGEARTEVAAVSAQ
+680 NGEARTELAAVSAQ

-703 LQRLDAV
+703 VQRLEAV
-710 NTSAVERAAE
+710 NTSAVERATA
-720 IDAALRGELVTLK
+720 IDVVLRGELLALK
-733 ELRDRDVKDAEQARA
+733 ELRDRDNQGAASARA
-748 VAARDVAQSLAAVES
+748 TAAQEVAQSLAAIES
-763 ATTERH
+763 AATERH
-769 SALNASTVQGLT
+769 TILNTSTVHGLT

-789 ARVEYRDLVASHGAS
+789 ARSEYRDLVASNGAS
-804 LNTAFQSNMSTA
+804 LTTAFQSNLSSA

-831 SDSIELGTD
+831 SDSIELRTD
-840 KLRYALSNLNSTLLA
+840 KLRHALSNLNSTLLA
-855 AREEDRIALTVLLGQ
+855 AREEDRVALTVLLGQ
-870 QSQALADVRQNL
+870 QSHAVAEVRQNL
-882 SDALS
+882 SVALS
-887 DVRADL
+887 GVRADL
-893 STTSVTL
+893 TVTGANL
-900 IESINATESRLQDAV
+900 AASINATEYRLQDAV
-915 MHQGIALTNATA
+915 HKQDLALGNATA
-927 VLQASVT
+927 TLQTSII

-940 NSSVVQASQDLQR
+940 NSSIVQASQDLQR
-953 VNSTLSADLLR
+953 VNSTLAADLLR
-964 LREEAIAA
+964 LREEAMAA

-990 LQTVIAN
+990 LQTAIAN

-1010 QAVDTSLRQ
+1010 HAVDVSLRQ
-1019 LVTTTARALR
+1019 LVTATAQALR

-1044 AAAKE
+1044 SAAKE
-1049 TAAHKEHAT
+1049 TAAHKEHAA
-1058 SAVAALR
+1058 SALIALR
-1065 VEAYT
+1065 VETHT
-1070 NVTAARASSEA
+1070 NVSASRAASEA
-1081 QATELRQALTA
+1081 HATELRQALTA

-1099 RQAEAA
+1099 GQVEAA
-1105 RNLSSAVADLHA
+1105 RDLTSAVADLHTVA
-1117 VVGKVNSSAAAAVT
+1117 GKVNSSAAVAVA
-1131 AANQRIDGTEV
+1131 AANQRIDATEV
-1142 SLQKLNHS
+1142 SLQKLNQS
-1150 TAASFNSVAQ
+1150 TAASFSTVTH
-1160 QLTAANATVSTA
+1160 QLDAANATVSVS
-1172 LQTQWAKTDTLVNE
+1172 LQAQWAKTDALVYE
-1186 FRTQAQRNI
+1186 LRSQAQRNL

-1201 LSEALETHRT
+1201 LSEALETHRGV
-1211 AASALLER
+1211 ASAALER
-1219 TQLTLSSQIA
+1219 THQTLSSQLA
-1229 EARAASALA
+1229 EARAASAA
-1238 LQAAEENVGRAMTV
+1238 AVQAVEENVGRAMTA
-1252 LNASVQA
+1252 LNTSVQA
-1259 EGRAREAGDA
+1259 EGRAREAGDT
-1269 ALSRELHAH
+1269 ALAKELHAH
-1278 VATYNSYVTRTD
+1278 VATYNSHVTRTD
-1290 AALSEHSAA
+1290 AALGEHSAS
-1299 LRTQSD
+1299 LRTQAE
-1305 ATARQQAHLE
+1305 ATARQQSQLE

-1320 FAIQQTQQDAQLL
+1320 FAMQQTQQDAQLL
-1333 QQVEARVSAAELQ
+1333 LQVEARVSAAELQ
-1346 QQLGAVAVDGIRNET
+1346 QQLGAVAVESIRNET
-1361 TRLFDA
+1361 TRLFIA
-1367 VSSATDRV
+1367 VSSATDRF
-1375 TSVEQQSAQVQG
+1375 TAVELQSAHVQG

-1422 QSVADLTV
+1422 QSVADLAV
-1430 QAHEAAQEAS
+1430 QAREVAQEAS

-1450 HNTQAAV
+1450 QNTQAAV
-1457 ASVES
+1457 AGVES
-1462 HLERIESDLVSVS
+1462 HLERIESDLVSIS

-1494 LANTTAMREQFL
+1494 LANTTAIREQSL
-1506 SDTLKAVAQD
+1506 NDALKAVAQD
-1516 AKVGVELQVDVADLT
+1516 AKVGVGLQVDVADLT
-1531 RRAQAQE
+1531 RRAQAQDV
-1538 AQLAQL
+1538 QLAQL

-1561 LRETADAQA
+1561 LRDTADAQA
-1570 RRIRDLQEALAKE
+1570 RQIRDLQEALVKE
-1583 QAAVRELQEDN
+1583 QGAVRELQEDN

-1607 DELRKLLF
+1607 DELRKLMF

-1638 VLVHP
+1638 VLVNP
-1643 PVGYG
+1643 PVAYS
-1648 GKESAGADGGV
+1648 GKESAGAGGGV